1 MSKLL
6 LAIIC
11 LWIGAAL
18 GMILTA
24 LIVASGR
31 EDELEDWKK

>member
-11 LWIGAAL
+11 LMVGAAL
-18 GMILTA
+18 GMLYMA
-24 LIVASGR
+24 LLVAGADSR
-31 EDELEDWKK
+31 RDE